1 MNKIKHSKFKNTG
14 LLFEMLVRQVASDT
28 VANKDSV
35 ALNLIKEYF
44 GKNKPL
50 SKELELYYIV
60 LNERVTDINRAHV
73 VIDALCHSYKN
84 FNKSV
89 LRNEKYNLIREI
101 KKNYNLEEFFKY
113 SVDNYKTLA
122 SANMLFE
129 YYDKLNPLSLVKY
142 KTVLAES
149 LTSPLV
155 SPKNK
160 KNNIVEDYI
169 KEDKE
174 IRLLSYKILLEKF
187 NKKYSNLNNKQ
198 KNLLKEYITNI
209 SNMGVLKEYYN
220 KEIVSLKKSLSQ
232 LTESVSEP
240 VIKIKMNEIVELLSP
255 LDKKVNIKDEDI
267 TNLLRFYEL
276 ETELKS
282 VNS

>member
-73 VIDALCHSYKN
+73 VIDALCYSYKN

-160 KNNIVEDYI
+160 KNNIVEDYT

-187 NKKYSNLNNKQ
+187 NKKYSNLNSKQ

-209 SNMGVLKEYYN
+209 SNMGILKEYYN

-232 LTESVSEP
+232 LSESVSEP

-282 VNS
+282 VKP